1 MKHLVCPNCG
11 NTETAE
17 NLFPGIFGTT
27 DHEMAGLYGCPKCK
41 TVQYCTDSDYI
52 QYRKLIYKRKITELK
67 SESE

>member
-17 NLFPGIFGTT
+17 NLFPGIFATGTAFGTT

-41 TVQYCTDSDYI
+41 QFSTAPI
-52 QYRKLIYKRKITELK
+52 QIIFNIEN
-67 SESE
+67 